1 MSDTPQSDS
10 AAPRGWNGR
19 RLAVAVGISVLM
31 GALLFT
37 YILWLY
43 AEVERASAETTSAW
57 RSVASELAPRYGRI
71 EKLVA
76 EGVDKRQVAMEVGEQ
91 FRLRIDAFRATG
103 QAEEQVTEVLGIE
116 ELLGKIA
123 SSLDRRSLRPAIWRP
138 AGMRAFGV
146 PPSCKRLWNR
156 ITCEF
161 ANSRDGD
168 RVLGVPFYWHSS
180 NCPSRARFGLWR
192 IYRIVEFSKVC
203 RM

>member
-1 MSDTPQSDS
+1 MSDTPQSGT
-10 AAPRGWNGR
+10 AAPKGWNGR
-19 RLAVAVGISVLM
+19 QLAVGVGISVLM

-123 SSLDRRSLRPAIWRP
+123 SSLTAIPAASDLAERWNTSIRSSGELQAALESYNVRVRQQQEWRKSFGG
-138 AGMRAFGV
+138 AVLLAFIKLSEPREV
-146 PPSCKRLWNR
+146 RVVADLS
-156 ITCEF
+156 
-161 ANSRDGD
+161 NSR
-168 RVLGVPFYWHSS
+168 
-180 NCPSRARFGLWR
+180 
-192 IYRIVEFSKVC
+192 IQ
-203 RM
+203 

>member
-43 AEVERASAETTSAW
+43 AEVERASAETTAAW

-123 SSLDRRSLRPAIWRP
+123 SSLTAIPAASDLAARWNESIRGSAELQAALESYNVRVRQQQRWRSSFGGAVLL
-138 AGMRAFGV
+138 AFIKLSEPREV
-146 PPSCKRLWNR
+146 RVVADLS
-156 ITCEF
+156 
-161 ANSRDGD
+161 NSR
-168 RVLGVPFYWHSS
+168 
-180 NCPSRARFGLWR
+180 
-192 IYRIVEFSKVC
+192 IQ
-203 RM
+203 